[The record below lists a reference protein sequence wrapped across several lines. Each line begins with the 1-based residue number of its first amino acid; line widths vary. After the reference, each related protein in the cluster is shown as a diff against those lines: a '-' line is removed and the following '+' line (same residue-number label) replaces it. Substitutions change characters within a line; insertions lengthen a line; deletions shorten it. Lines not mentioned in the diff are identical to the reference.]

1 MQNVPQVLL
10 GRPATYEDLV
20 RVPDHLV
27 AEIVDGELWTS
38 PRPGPRHARAH
49 TSLSAIIV
57 PPYDHGR
64 GGPGG
69 WQVLIEPELHLGSDV
84 LVPDL
89 AGWQREHL
97 PRPPE
102 TAFFPLAPDWVCE
115 VLSPST
121 AFLDRAKKLWIYAR
135 EGVRHAWILDPIART
150 LEAFR
155 LSQPDWLLVGTFSGQ
170 DHVRPEPF
178 DALDVDLAV
187 VWDDPERTTA
197 GAPEHGSG

>member
-1 MQNVPQVLL
+1 MQNVPQVPL

-38 PRPGPRHARAH
+38 PRPAPRHARAH
-49 TSLSAIIV
+49 TSVSALIV

-69 WQVLIEPELHLGSDV
+69 WEVLIEPELHLGSDV
-84 LVPDL
+84 LVPDV
-89 AGWQREHL
+89 AGWRRERMPHL
-97 PRPPE
+97 PE

-121 AFLDRAKKLWIYAR
+121 ALLDRAKKLRIYAR
-135 EGVRHAWILDPIART
+135 EGVRYAWILDPIART
-150 LEAFR
+150 LEVLR
-155 LSQPDWLLVGTFSGQ
+155 LHDRHWLLAGTYSGRE
-170 DHVRPEPF
+170 HVRPVPF
-178 DALDVDLAV
+178 DEVEVDLAV
-187 VWDDPERTTA
+187 MWDEPERTPA
-197 GAPEHGSG
+197 APAQRGPG